1 MTEQKSL
8 ILTNRFDLMSNFGR
22 EAEQVF
28 EAVHNFA
35 EEHDGEIM
43 DVDEIYFGQHG
54 KHIKIYTYPS
64 ESASKI
70 AREVKSYIASKRAQY
85 TIIVG
90 DETSIPMFE
99 ACGIHTDFFYSYL
112 DEDGLPGASVARILG
127 SAEAMIRQLRG
138 NKQPGN
144 RVLILCSEDT
154 RIHLETRTFLKV
166 LQDSGIEVVFRAEEA
181 ADILHEFDFIIHF
194 GHGTDTGISNRF
206 GQPYVTESSMPD
218 LPRHPVALVDGCATA
233 PPGSKLLRAF
243 MNKGCVAY
251 LGSSVGVAG
260 MIPARYACELIIHF
274 LDAYGADSD
283 LPMSELLRR
292 SRIAY
297 LKAAQGLPESVLKL
311 EKGEEVEAAGELQT
325 HLASLLEWHVFGSP
339 FARFG
344 CGSAEPAFRQ
354 RQLFQDKVELS
365 RGEAVTAKFVM
376 VDESSFP
383 VLHIRADWEKGISA
397 DVEMQV
403 FHNGLLLYQI
413 HGNSHTVYQK
423 IKDTCIGGYDD
434 GATYRAYFLLPL
446 FRRAG
451 ENEVTI
457 RLVKSPKPIF
467 IVPDS
472 TIDTWTSDI
481 GSRYI
486 EELEWNGMPEQEAA
500 PGPVAVVS
508 RPETGDGVKQ

>member
-1 MTEQKSL
+1 MIEQKSL
-8 ILTNRFDLMSNFGR
+8 ILINRFDLMSNFGI
-22 EAEQVF
+22 EAEQILD
-28 EAVHNFA
+28 AVHHFA

-43 DVDEIYFGQHG
+43 DVDEIYFGHHG
-54 KHIKIYTYPS
+54 KHIRIDTYPC
-64 ESASKI
+64 EAASKI
-70 AREVKSYIASKRAQY
+70 AQEIKSYIASKRVQY
-85 TIIVG
+85 IVIVG

-112 DEDGLPGASVARILG
+112 DDDGLPGAAVARILG
-127 SAEAMIRQLRG
+127 SPEAMIRQLRG
-138 NKQPGN
+138 NEKPGN
-144 RVLILCSEDT
+144 RALILCSEDT

-166 LQDSGIEVVFRAEEA
+166 LQDSRIEVVFRAEEA

-243 MNKGCVAY
+243 LNKGCVAY
-251 LGSSVGVAG
+251 LGSSAGVAG

-274 LDAYGADSD
+274 LDAYGAAPD

-297 LKAAQGLPESVLKL
+297 LKAAQGLQESVLKL

-325 HLASLLEWHVFGSP
+325 HLASLLEWQVFGSP

-344 CGSAEPAFRQ
+344 SGSAEPAFSQ
-354 RQLFQDKVELS
+354 RQLFQDKVELPPS
-365 RGEAVTAKFVM
+365 EAVTAKFEM
-376 VDESSFP
+376 TSKSDLP

-403 FHNGLLLYQI
+403 FQNGLLLYQI

-451 ENEVTI
+451 ENEITV
-457 RLVKSPKPIF
+457 RLIKSPKPIF
-467 IVPDS
+467 IMPDS
-472 TIDTWTSDI
+472 TIDIWTSDI

-486 EELEWNGMPEQEAA
+486 EELEWNDMPRPDAVSE
-500 PGPVAVVS
+500 PIAVVS
-508 RPETGDGVKQ
+508 RTGN

>member
-1 MTEQKSL
+1 MTEREFL
-8 ILTNRFDLMSNFGR
+8 ILTNRFGLISNFGR
-22 EAEQVF
+22 EAEQVL
-28 EAVHNFA
+28 EAVHDFA

-43 DVDEIYFGQHG
+43 DVDEIYFGHHG
-54 KHIKIYTYPS
+54 KHIRIDTYPS
-64 ESASKI
+64 EAASKI
-70 AREVKSYIASKRAQY
+70 AREVKSYIASKRVQDMV
-85 TIIVG
+85 ILG

-99 ACGIHTDFFYSYL
+99 ACGIHTDFLYSHL
-112 DEDGLPGASVARILG
+112 DEDGLPGAAVARILG
-127 SAEAMIRQLRG
+127 SLEAMVQQLKGQEQSR
-138 NKQPGN
+138 N
-144 RVLILCSEDT
+144 RALILCSEDT

-166 LQDSGIEVVFRAEEA
+166 LQDRGIEVVFRAEEA

-233 PPGSKLLRAF
+233 PPGSKLLRSF

-251 LGSSVGVAG
+251 LGSSAGVAG
-260 MIPARYACELIIHF
+260 MIPARYACELIMHF
-274 LDAYGADSD
+274 LDAYGACPD

-297 LKAAQGLPESVLKL
+297 LKAAQGLSESVLKL
-311 EKGEEVEAAGELQT
+311 EKGEEVEVTGELQT

-344 CGSAEPAFRQ
+344 SGSAEPAFRQ
-354 RQLFQDKVELS
+354 YQLFQDRMELLTD
-365 RGEAVTAKFVM
+365 EAVTAKFEM
-376 VDESSFP
+376 TDGSDFP
-383 VLHIRADWEKGISA
+383 ILYLRADWEKRISA
-397 DVEMQV
+397 DVEIQV
-403 FHNGLLLYQI
+403 FQNGLLLYQL

-434 GATYRAYFLLPL
+434 GITYKAYFLLPF

-457 RLVKSPKPIF
+457 RLIESPKPIF
-467 IVPDS
+467 IMPDS
-472 TIDTWTSDI
+472 TIDVWTSDI
-481 GSRYI
+481 DSRYI
-486 EELEWNGMPEQEAA
+486 EELEWNDMPEQEAA
-500 PGPVAVVS
+500 PGPVTVVS
-508 RPETGDGVKQ
+508 RPESEDGIS